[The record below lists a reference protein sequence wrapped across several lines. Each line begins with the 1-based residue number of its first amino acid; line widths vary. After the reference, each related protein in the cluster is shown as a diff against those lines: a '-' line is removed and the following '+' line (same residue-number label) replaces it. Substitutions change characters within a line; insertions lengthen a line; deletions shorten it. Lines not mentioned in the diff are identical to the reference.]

1 MGNRAHARRAAQKL
15 NSDSRAGDSP
25 ESSSLET
32 GANQRSADAAIDV
45 AYRFLRLAPSF
56 EVTRTIVDYY
66 FDRLEWQTR
75 CLYRPSYMQDL
86 EMLLSLDYETAA
98 RTIRPTFLCIHFM
111 VLCLAVHLASGEEVL
126 RWGMDTSAAMA
137 FCDAFF
143 AGSQQLLWSSD
154 FIGTHQLEHLQA
166 VVLIS
171 VYAYNVDEQADAA
184 FALVG
189 ASIKI
194 AQNLSLN
201 RLDDKRFMEKE
212 SAKNRLASG
221 GRDTGEP
228 SHLQTELSKRVW
240 WYLIWLD
247 WSHALSHGGSY
258 AIHPTHNTTNLPSNV
273 NDEDLDTKDKVL
285 IAKPLE
291 EYTVSA
297 PSFYSSSLWLTLH
310 IDNELYHL
318 ATSLSAC
325 IQRDD

>member
-15 NSDSRAGDSP
+15 NSDTRAGDSP
-25 ESSSLET
+25 ESSSYLES

-56 EVTRTIVDYY
+56 EVTRIIVDYY

-75 CLYRPSYMQDL
+75 CLHRPSYMADL
-86 EMLLSLDYETAA
+86 ELLLSLDYESAA
-98 RTIRPTFLCIHFM
+98 RTVRPSFLCVHFM
-111 VLCLAVHLASGEEVL
+111 VLCLAIHLASGEEVL
-126 RWGMDTSAAMA
+126 RWGMDTSTAMA
-137 FCDAFF
+137 LCDALF

-189 ASIKI
+189 TAIKI

-212 SAKNRLASG
+212 VAKNRLASG
-221 GRDTGEP
+221 GRDTGEV
-228 SHLQTELSKRVW
+228 SLLQIELSKRVW

-258 AIHPTHNTTNLPSNV
+258 SIHPAHNSTNLPSNI
-273 NDEDLDTKDKVL
+273 NDEDLVRSRKWVE
-285 IAKPLE
+285 AKPLE

-297 PSFYSSSLWLTLH
+297 CH
-310 IDNELYHL
+310 
-318 ATSLSAC
+318 
-325 IQRDD
+325 